1 MGFSN
6 VFIQKNYVMT
16 SKTYIV
22 AILAFCVASSRQIII
37 YNEELLVAIT
47 FLCFVLYIKTAFGTS
62 IKESLDESRE
72 SILRELQSLAIY
84 KKKGSL
90 ELKSIHEK
98 VPLMEKS
105 LESIENY
112 ISRLVLQISNIAEN
126 TLLSTARQQIMLRC
140 EQGSLSQPLFTA
152 YQQTMA
158 DSFLPGL
165 FVSTKKTDKSTLKSK
180 VLSTKTAKKA
190 LFLLKNKKK

>member
-1 MGFSN
+1 MGFIF
-6 VFIQKNYVMT
+6 VFYQKNYVMT

-22 AILAFCVASSRQIII
+22 AILAFCVASSKHIII

-47 FLCFVLYIKTAFGTS
+47 FFCFVLYIKTAFGTS
-62 IKESLDESRE
+62 IKESLDEGRE
-72 SILRELQSLAIY
+72 SILQELQSLAIH
-84 KKKGSL
+84 KKKASL
-90 ELKSIHEK
+90 ELKNLHEK

-112 ISRLVLQISNIAEN
+112 ISCLVKEIGDIAEN
-126 TLLSTARQQIMLRC
+126 TLFSTAKQQITLRC

-152 YQQTMA
+152 YQQTMS

-165 FVSTKKTDKSTLKSK
+165 FVSIKKNEKSNLKSK
-180 VLSTKTAKKA
+180 ALSKKTAKKA
-190 LFLLKNKKK
+190 LFLLQSTK